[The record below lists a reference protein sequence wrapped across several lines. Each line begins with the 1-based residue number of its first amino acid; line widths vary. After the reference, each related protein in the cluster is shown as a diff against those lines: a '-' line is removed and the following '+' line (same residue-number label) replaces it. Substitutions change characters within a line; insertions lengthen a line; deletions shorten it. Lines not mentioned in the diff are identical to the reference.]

1 MFSCKTREYRGTRP
15 TYAQVA
21 ATRTERNAADERFS
35 TALEEIMKI
44 TSAEFIKSAVWP
56 PQYPP
61 GVMPE
66 IAFVG
71 RSNVGK
77 SSLMN
82 TLVGR
87 KKLAKTSNTPGRTQ
101 LINFFAVN
109 DSISFVDLPGYGF
122 AKVAQSVKKDWGD
135 MIEAYLRERQ
145 NLTMVIF
152 ILDIRRIPSVD
163 DLSLRDWLEHYRIPY
178 INVLTKSDKLSNNQ
192 TFEQRKLIE
201 KVLGAN
207 VRKKTILFSAKTQR
221 GKEELWQFLDN
232 HLSTLENR

>member
-1 MFSCKTREYRGTRP
+1 M
-15 TYAQVA
+15 
-21 ATRTERNAADERFS
+21 
-35 TALEEIMKI
+35 MKI

-61 GVMPE
+61 ATMPE

-87 KKLAKTSNTPGRTQ
+87 KQLAKTSQTPGRTQ

-109 DSISFVDLPGYGF
+109 KSMSFVDLPGYGF
-122 AKVAQSVKKDWGD
+122 AKVSRSVKKDWGD

-145 NLTMVIF
+145 NLAMVIF
-152 ILDIRRIPSVD
+152 ILDIRRDPSDD
-163 DLSLRDWLEHYRIPY
+163 DLSLRDWLEYYRIPFTA
-178 INVLTKSDKLSNNQ
+178 VLTKSDKLSNNQ
-192 TFEQRKLIE
+192 AIGRKRIIE
-201 KVLGAN
+201 KLLGADTE
-207 VRKKTILFSAKTQR
+207 KKTMLFSAKTQKGR
-221 GKEELWQFLDN
+221 EDLWKIIEN
-232 HLSTLENR
+232 HLSSLHSH